1 MSYNFSMN
9 FVHEGHCARCC
20 KVLLIDGY
28 GKVLKTLLRRIIDR
42 LTSTVVVTV
51 GGINNTRS
59 MFSLS

>member
-1 MSYNFSMN
+1 MN

-59 MFSLS
+59 MLSVN